1 MAIDYRQSGIDYR
14 ESNYSYQGAQTHE
27 IAATLASTSSITS
40 AILEQA
46 FVAASVSSTSTIT
59 SAVFEQAFIA
69 VSMSSTSTVTAAI
82 LEEAFIVVAPAS
94 VSSVTAVLFK
104 QAFAEIAPYD
114 IGPSDSTFGGPPYG
128 SPIASTSTITSAIV
142 VGQFPAYP
150 SLPISSTSSLTA
162 VAYKWAFIEI
172 EAAAPMASTSAI
184 TVAIQR
190 RVPQPELTLSV
201 SNILASSKA
210 EEQQDTLTLLVGV

>member
-14 ESNYSYQGAQTHE
+14 DEDYSYQGVQTHA
-27 IAATLASTSSITS
+27 IAAALTSTSSITS
-40 AILEQA
+40 AVFKQA
-46 FVAASVSSTSTIT
+46 FVVASVSSTSTIT
-59 SAVFEQAFIA
+59 SAVLEQAFIA

-94 VSSVTAVLFK
+94 VSSVTAALFK

-162 VAYKWAFIEI
+162 VAYKWAFIV
-172 EAAAPMASTSAI
+172 ATTSSTSAI
-184 TVAIQR
+184 TIAIQR

-201 SNILASSKA
+201 SNILGSSKA
-210 EEQQDTLTLLVGV
+210 EEQQDTLSLLVGV

>member
-14 ESNYSYQGAQTHE
+14 DEDYSYQGVQTHA
-27 IAATLASTSSITS
+27 IAAALTSTSSITS
-40 AILEQA
+40 A
-46 FVAASVSSTSTIT
+46 V
-59 SAVFEQAFIA
+59 
-69 VSMSSTSTVTAAI
+69 
-82 LEEAFIVVAPAS
+82 
-94 VSSVTAVLFK
+94 FK
-104 QAFAEIAPYD
+104 QAFVVAEV
-114 IGPSDSTFGGPPYG
+114 
-128 SPIASTSTITSAIV
+128 ASTSAITPAVV

-162 VAYKWAFIEI
+162 AAFKQAFIEI
-172 EAAAPMASTSAI
+172 ASGAPMASTSAI
-184 TVAIQR
+184 TVEVFR